1 MKRTTAI
8 ILCLLLIF
16 SILPIQVFAIDTIAF
31 NVTGI
36 PSEVTYTANA
46 GYSGGGNKTR
56 KDATNGSFP
65 FTSTYRKK
73 TYYAQ
78 ALVFT
83 LPDTENV
90 TLNGV
95 EFGDYKLDLGDEA
108 LEFSID
114 TANIMAMLLP
124 GRVSIT
130 CVNANQTNC
139 EIFANFIN
147 NKTFAFSFVEKPKDP
162 SAANHKAIV
171 ADTAADFATATYYGL
186 DDAGADKWKLQAIAA
201 PDGQEFDY
209 WSAVAADDTEFA
221 LTEQKNDNPLS
232 VALTQDVTFTPHF
245 KTMDVS
251 LLDKFKLTELYV
263 GADPSSGQVE
273 PALIQNQVPVLA
285 SKLIT
290 DSSCIAYVTF
300 SLPSN
305 LPEND
310 TAKFVLRLYAGA
322 SIDESKALGRA
333 EFVASK
339 IHAGNHYFKLQL
351 NNIPVDLSQITAAV
365 DFTSNAGKRE
375 LQTRTYDLPA
385 TILSTRKSNALRY
398 VENTTGYITM
408 ATAGVDNVT
417 GHLNLVMSDGSG
429 LFTLEKGN
437 LSFTSCDVSGLHQ
450 LSQVK
455 ALATA
460 GDGTVW
466 AYIASED
473 KQDLPAPSGGCAY
486 NDSYTYTVG
495 YLASYDGET
504 WALLSDSKVYDLN
517 ENGTEA
523 TCYAADL
530 GALIPLENGVVVAKD
545 KTWNG
550 SEWTDGGHGKDKLI
564 QMDGKTYAADSNG
577 VYVYDANNRTWQ
589 TLTTEVTAGQYDQLN
604 AANGKIAISANSDN
618 NTSPRYTHM
627 TILSV
632 DSKTTEKVDTTIFGT
647 GGAAYL
653 VINSTGLSY
662 DGTPYYYYSGPV
674 YNSNDDRMT
683 VLCCYEGEG
692 EDAEWIRVKESAFWS
707 EDENPNQFTTKSRPA
722 AINVCMNVLPGVT
735 LHGETFGHTKQ
746 SGSLYL
752 ETTSTTITFDPNGGT
767 LNGAEDVT
775 GQIYSEIPVS
785 VQTTAARDGYVF
797 SGWSYDTKGKTTW
810 TSNDTVFPAKDITLY
825 AKWIDPSEV
834 DDPLAYH
841 RQSALESLKRQ
852 YEKYS
857 KSDYSDANWA
867 KLEQA
872 YQDGIKAINEAPA
885 SDGKYIEDNIIAELN
900 KALQAM
906 GVIKPDRAGKI
917 DIIVS
922 LDAQTLGLGYYID
935 PTIVTVDKY
944 TQASYVITD
953 LIKQTIK
960 EKYKMDLEGATVYH
974 VSEPNVDPPYA
985 YMMTGTEANSFYLA
999 QLYWPDQ
1006 TKAQV
1011 AKYIQNYADC
1021 TTVGYKDGK
1030 YLGEFDYCDKSGWMY
1045 SIADRTTGNP
1055 SFPGVGAA
1063 DWRLSDGEVMRWQF
1077 TVWGYG
1083 ADLAADNSEWGQPS
1097 IAYKDDG
1104 TAAGD
1109 KTALTVMVAELR
1121 QVYGDKLLRNNRT
1134 YFEIHRDVLCNPLAT
1149 QEELDAAVAKRSQIE
1164 EELKDAYAAE
1174 NAKDLIEAI
1183 GTVTLERKAAIE
1195 AARAA
1200 YDALTKEQLAIF
1212 NELYPDH
1219 LKILTDAEARYE
1231 ELKKEAEQEEI
1242 DKAAAQEVIKLI
1254 NDIGGVES
1262 VTGSSGPKIR
1272 KARAAFDALTDA
1284 QKKYVT
1290 NYDVLVACEEA
1301 FDAIPNPVPTPVTPS
1316 KPSKP
1321 KDDKPTTGASFT
1333 DVPAGSWYEDAVNY
1347 VSEKGL
1353 MNGTSKNGFSPNAT
1367 TTRGMIVTILARV
1380 EGVNTNGTPWYTA
1393 GQKWAMDN
1401 GISDGTNMTGEVT
1414 REQLAAI
1421 LYRYAKLKGYDTS
1434 KSNKL
1439 DSFKDADKVSSWAV
1453 EAMQWANAEGLIN
1466 GKSNHMLDPQGKATR
1481 AETAAILMR
1490 FMENIAK

>member
-46 GYSGGGNKTR
+46 GYSGGGKNTR

-65 FTSTYRKK
+65 FTSTYKKK
-73 TYYAQ
+73 TYYAKS
-78 ALVFT
+78 LTFT

-124 GRVSIT
+124 GQVSIT
-130 CVNANQTNC
+130 CVNANQINC

-162 SAANHKAIV
+162 SAANHKATV
-171 ADTAADFATATYYGL
+171 ADTAADFATTTYYGL

-245 KTMDVS
+245 KAMDVS

-398 VENTTGYITM
+398 VENTTGYVTM

-473 KQDLPAPSGGCAY
+473 KQDLPAPSNGCAY

-545 KTWNG
+545 KTWTG

-604 AANGKIAISANSDN
+604 AANGKIAISANSGN
-618 NTSPRYTHM
+618 NTLPRYTHM

-674 YNSNDDRMT
+674 YNSNGDRMT

-767 LNGAEDVT
+767 LNGAEVVT

-810 TSNDTVFPAKDITLY
+810 TSNDTVFPAKNITLY

-872 YQDGIKAINEAPA
+872 YQDGIKAINEATVAEGNYP
-885 SDGKYIEDNIIAELN
+885 ENNVIAALN
-900 KALQAM
+900 AALQAM
-906 GVIKPDRAGKI
+906 GAITPDRAGKI
-917 DIIVS
+917 DVVVS
-922 LDAQTLGLGYYID
+922 MDAQTLGLGYFIK
-935 PTIVTVDKY
+935 PTLVTIDKY
-944 TQASYVITD
+944 TQASIVITD
-953 LIKQTIK
+953 MIIDACKEQYDPDFDWQGYQT
-960 EKYKMDLEGATVYH
+960 YH
-974 VSEPNVDPPYA
+974 ESEPKGTYA
-985 YMMTGTEANSFYLA
+985 YMCTGTVTNSFYLA
-999 QLYWPDQ
+999 QVYWP
-1006 TKAQV
+1006 
-1011 AKYIQNYADC
+1011 N
-1021 TTVGYKDGK
+1021 
-1030 YLGEFDYCDKSGWMY
+1030 
-1045 SIADRTTGNP
+1045 
-1055 SFPGVGAA
+1055 
-1063 DWRLSDGEVMRWQF
+1063 
-1077 TVWGYG
+1077 
-1083 ADLAADNSEWGQPS
+1083 
-1097 IAYKDDG
+1097 
-1104 TAAGD
+1104 
-1109 KTALTVMVAELR
+1109 
-1121 QVYGDKLLRNNRT
+1121 
-1134 YFEIHRDVLCNPLAT
+1134 
-1149 QEELDAAVAKRSQIE
+1149 QE
-1164 EELKDAYAAE
+1164 
-1174 NAKDLIEAI
+1174 
-1183 GTVTLERKAAIE
+1183 
-1195 AARAA
+1195 
-1200 YDALTKEQLAIF
+1200 
-1212 NELYPDH
+1212 
-1219 LKILTDAEARYE
+1219 
-1231 ELKKEAEQEEI
+1231 
-1242 DKAAAQEVIKLI
+1242 
-1254 NDIGGVES
+1254 
-1262 VTGSSGPKIR
+1262 
-1272 KARAAFDALTDA
+1272 
-1284 QKKYVT
+1284 
-1290 NYDVLVACEEA
+1290 
-1301 FDAIPNPVPTPVTPS
+1301 
-1316 KPSKP
+1316 
-1321 KDDKPTTGASFT
+1321 
-1333 DVPAGSWYEDAVNY
+1333 
-1347 VSEKGL
+1347 
-1353 MNGTSKNGFSPNAT
+1353 
-1367 TTRGMIVTILARV
+1367 
-1380 EGVNTNGTPWYTA
+1380 
-1393 GQKWAMDN
+1393 
-1401 GISDGTNMTGEVT
+1401 
-1414 REQLAAI
+1414 
-1421 LYRYAKLKGYDTS
+1421 
-1434 KSNKL
+1434 
-1439 DSFKDADKVSSWAV
+1439 
-1453 EAMQWANAEGLIN
+1453 
-1466 GKSNHMLDPQGKATR
+1466 
-1481 AETAAILMR
+1481 
-1490 FMENIAK
+1490 